1 MAVLTPIFLALT
13 AGSAIFKGKL
23 ADIDTRWQ
31 VIEQSVDC
39 RTQDERNPKSENYI
53 YKSRYSSISYY
64 ISDDKRNLD
73 MYNDSGFKINQRV
86 KKEITETAKDRFKS
100 IQRRKKRIVSCSQRF
115 SSDSVEEILPF
126 ENEIETTTAEEQI

>member
-1 MAVLTPIFLALT
+1 MDSMHFGMGCCSLQTTFSGKNYDNTRWIYDQMAVLTPIFLALT

-39 RTQDERNPKSENYI
+39 RTEDERNPKSENYI

-73 MYNDSGFKINQRV
+73 IYNDSAF
-86 KKEITETAKDRFKS
+86 
-100 IQRRKKRIVSCSQRF
+100 
-115 SSDSVEEILPF
+115 
-126 ENEIETTTAEEQI
+126 

>member
-39 RTQDERNPKSENYI
+39 RT
-53 YKSRYSSISYY
+53 
-64 ISDDKRNLD
+64 
-73 MYNDSGFKINQRV
+73 
-86 KKEITETAKDRFKS
+86 
-100 IQRRKKRIVSCSQRF
+100 
-115 SSDSVEEILPF
+115 
-126 ENEIETTTAEEQI
+126 